1 MGVAFAVQFASI
13 ASSVMSITKAFLP
26 GIENAWYICTFFAT
40 VKWWENQQSHEE
52 EAERGRGCQKILSLA
67 TTVAYVDN

>member
-40 VKWWENQQSHEE
+40 VK
-52 EAERGRGCQKILSLA
+52 
-67 TTVAYVDN
+67 